1 MSRGRARDPDD
12 TPAPLDP
19 ALVAWITGPVG
30 IAVATRD
37 ADMVPDLA
45 QCLGCRVT
53 PEGRVVLVIASPQ
66 APELLACL
74 TAGAPL
80 AVTFSVP
87 STNRTV
93 QLKAPSARVGPAR
106 RADRDAVARYRV
118 ALERELA
125 SVGFPPPYT
134 RALLS
139 ADDAQLAAI
148 TFTPREA
155 FDQTPGPRAGRRLAL
170 RAEDP

>member
-1 MSRGRARDPDD
+1 M
-12 TPAPLDP
+12 
-19 ALVAWITGPVG
+19 G

-53 PEGRVVLVIASPQ
+53 PEGRVVLVIAAPQ

-80 AVTFSVP
+80 AATFSTP
-87 STNRTV
+87 GTTRTV
-93 QLKAPSARVGPAR
+93 QLKAASARVDPAR
-106 RADRDAVARYRV
+106 RADRDTVARYRV
-118 ALERELA
+118 SFERELA
-125 SVGFPPPYT
+125 SVGYPPPFT

-155 FDQTPGPRAGRRLAL
+155 FDQTPGPHAGRRLAL
-170 RAEDP
+170 RGEQP